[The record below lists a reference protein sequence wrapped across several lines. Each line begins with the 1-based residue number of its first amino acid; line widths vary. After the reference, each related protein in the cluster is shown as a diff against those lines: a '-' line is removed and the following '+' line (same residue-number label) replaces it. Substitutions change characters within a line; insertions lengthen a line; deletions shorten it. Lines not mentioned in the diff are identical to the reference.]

1 MKEDKIMTVINFIA
15 SIVRFLFTTV
25 FTVIS
30 VLFKISFSIAKVVLL
45 LIGIAFWRNI

>member
-1 MKEDKIMTVINFIA
+1 MALINFLA
-15 SIVRFLFTTV
+15 SVVRFLFTAV
-25 FTVIS
+25 FTIIS